1 MFLEKDCLA
10 FNQQLKNLG
19 TPAKFEPD
27 KTKKSDKEL
36 FLPEFDLSIEDSE
49 LPDVTLLKDPS
60 R

>member
-19 TPAKFEPD
+19 TPVKVELD
-27 KTKKSDKEL
+27 KTKKSDKQL
-36 FLPEFDLSIEDSE
+36 FLPEFDLSIEDSD
-49 LPDVTLLKDPS
+49 LPDVTLLKDPN